1 MKYQGSSAKVVGTRR
16 PYFRNQINK
25 ILAYLGVF
33 RVVLDIESTPFD

>member
-1 MKYQGSSAKVVGTRR
+1 MKNQGSSAKEVGTRR